1 MSLRDDLIHIVDNK
15 AVLSG
20 YALTILEFKELK
32 PKELAFVYFTTDHKS
47 PFSVYEWEQRI
58 VEVKN
63 SIFGAESKFTPTPKI
78 LAAYKKYDK

>member
-20 YALTILEFKELK
+20 YALTVIEFKELK

-47 PFSVYEWEQRI
+47 PFSV
-58 VEVKN
+58 N
-63 SIFGAESKFTPTPKI
+63 
-78 LAAYKKYDK
+78 L